1 MGEPSS
7 WSWCSPGQACDS
19 HDAIVTHD
27 SRAFQAQPLP
37 AVSDTGDAG
46 TGAMKPANR
55 GGSRD
60 PDRSPR
66 RRKADGGM
74 TPQEMKQLAELL
86 QNVPGIRSIELKDVK
101 GLAQLLREAPEIGS
115 IEIKGWFGTGVVITR
130 TSATPSYAM
139 ALPVPAVAQAAVAAE
154 PEAAAAPRAVPA
166 PPLKEI
172 KSPMVGTWYKSPEP
186 GADPYVKVGSRVTA
200 GQTVCIIEAMKI
212 MNEIEA
218 EITGV
223 IREVCVEDAQPV
235 EFGQVLFRVDP
246 NG

>member
-1 MGEPSS
+1 
-7 WSWCSPGQACDS
+7 
-19 HDAIVTHD
+19 
-27 SRAFQAQPLP
+27 
-37 AVSDTGDAG
+37 
-46 TGAMKPANR
+46 
-55 GGSRD
+55 
-60 PDRSPR
+60 
-66 RRKADGGM
+66 M

-130 TSATPSYAM
+130 TSATPTYAP
-139 ALPVPAVAQAAVAAE
+139 PVPVHALAPAAAMAE
-154 PEAAAAPRAVPA
+154 PEAPRAIAAPA
-166 PPLKEI
+166 LKEI

>member
-1 MGEPSS
+1 
-7 WSWCSPGQACDS
+7 
-19 HDAIVTHD
+19 
-27 SRAFQAQPLP
+27 
-37 AVSDTGDAG
+37 
-46 TGAMKPANR
+46 
-55 GGSRD
+55 
-60 PDRSPR
+60 
-66 RRKADGGM
+66 M

-101 GLAQLLREAPEIGS
+101 GLAQLLRESPEIGS

-130 TSATPSYAM
+130 TSATPAYA
-139 ALPVPAVAQAAVAAE
+139 PAVAVPFPAVAHAGVPPAE
-154 PEAAAAPRAVPA
+154 PEAPRAAAA

-172 KSPMVGTWYKSPEP
+172 KSPMVGTWYKAPEP
-186 GADPYVKVGSRVTA
+186 GADPYVKVGSRVTS
-200 GQTVCIIEAMKI
+200 GQTVCVIEAMKI

>member
-1 MGEPSS
+1 
-7 WSWCSPGQACDS
+7 
-19 HDAIVTHD
+19 
-27 SRAFQAQPLP
+27 
-37 AVSDTGDAG
+37 
-46 TGAMKPANR
+46 MKPANR

-66 RRKADGGM
+66 RRKADGDM

-139 ALPVPAVAQAAVAAE
+139 ALPVPAMAQAAGAIE

-166 PPLKEI
+166 PALKEI